1 MKKKISAFDVVLAVL
16 SAFLFVGIL
25 FIFKPCGPKEDGS
38 WMRCHWAGISVAGV
52 AAVLTVISI
61 ARFFLD
67 SKVKTGTDI
76 AIIPSAILAALLPGT
91 LISLCGMKTMVCHTA
106 TKPAVIVISIL
117 IALTAAADL
126 ILLIKSASK
135 NKAGQQ

>member
-1 MKKKISAFDVVLAVL
+1 
-16 SAFLFVGIL
+16 
-25 FIFKPCGPKEDGS
+25 
-38 WMRCHWAGISVAGV
+38 MRCHWAGISVAGV

-126 ILLIKSASK
+126 IFLIKSASK